1 MAAPPAPLR
10 RHWRRSL
17 EFSECCQREVQD
29 HLEAVRRF
37 FDRRAGDVDRT
48 ARAMAGSLAAG
59 GKVLFFGN
67 GGSAADAQHL
77 AAELV
82 NRMTLERRAIAA
94 IALTTDSSI
103 LTSIANDSAFDRVFS
118 RQVEALGRPGDVAFA
133 ITTSGNSPAIL
144 RALGCARQMGLTTV
158 GLLGNDGGRALP
170 LCDHPLVVES
180 PVTARIQEVHILIG
194 HLLCEEVES
203 LLASAPSLPAGG

>member
-1 MAAPPAPLR
+1 
-10 RHWRRSL
+10 L
-17 EFSECCQREVQD
+17 ETSRPFERDVQD

-37 FDRRAGDVDRT
+37 FDRHAGDVDRT
-48 ARAMAGSLAAG
+48 ARAMAGCLAAG

-77 AAELV
+77 AAEMV
-82 NRMTLERRAIAA
+82 NRMALERRAIAA

-103 LTSIANDSAFDRVFS
+103 LTSIANDSDFDRVFS

-133 ITTSGNSPAIL
+133 ITTSGNSPAVL
-144 RALGCARQMGLTTV
+144 RALDRARRMGLTTV

-170 LCDHPLVVES
+170 LCDHPLIVES
-180 PVTARIQEVHILIG
+180 PVTARIQEVHILVG
-194 HLLCEEVES
+194 HLLCGEVES
-203 LLASAPSLPAGG
+203 LLASAPSPPPGS